1 MNDLFIGKRLK
12 SSILAVM
19 LMFAGASALTAGE
32 YPLAEKV
39 NPFIGTSKHGHTY
52 PGVSLPFGMVQLS
65 PDTKTEGWDWCS
77 GYHYSSKTIM
87 GFSHTHLDGTG
98 CSDLG
103 DFLFM
108 PTVGELQFEAGSEN
122 DTSTGYRSKFSH
134 SQEKA
139 SAGFYSVKL
148 QDYDIDVELTATYRV
163 GFHKYK
169 FPATKQANVIMD
181 LKHAIG
187 GARIRESKAEIVGDN
202 VIRGYIRKSGWSPD
216 RFLYFVAEFSQPFT
230 SAGLVADGKQ
240 LDSSVKNTDARH
252 IQCFA
257 RFDAT
262 KNKELLVKVGIS
274 AVSWD
279 GAKLNL
285 DTECPGWDFEE
296 TCEKA
301 KEAWQEEL
309 SRISVK
315 GGSTDDDAVFYT
327 ALYRC
332 CLTPNLFMDVDG
344 KYRGTDKEI
353 HQADKYNNYSI
364 FSLWDTF
371 RAEAPLFT
379 IIDQKRA
386 NDFVNSMLGKYRQ
399 SGLLPVW
406 ELHSGETW
414 CMIGYHA
421 IPLIADAWCKGIRD
435 FDGQEALTAMKK
447 SAMQDHQGLRE
458 YKAMGYAAHD
468 KGNQSASRT
477 MEYAYDDWCIAQV
490 AKDLGEKEDYDLF
503 TKRSQFYRN
512 LHDSSVGFV
521 HAKDSNGM
529 WSKNFDPDLLPADGG
544 REFTEGNAWHF
555 SFFAPQDVNGLIDLF
570 GGDKGFT
577 AKLDELF
584 TRPGKEHMDV
594 SGLIGQYVQGNEP
607 CHNFAYLYAYAGEP
621 WKTQE
626 KVHQIVSTFFTN
638 DPGGVCGNNDCGQ
651 MSAWYVFSALGFYP
665 TCPGQP
671 MYVLGTPSF
680 PEAEVNLENGKTFKV
695 IAKNLSDKNIYI
707 KSVKLNGKKYTKSYI
722 SHFDVVNGGEMVI
735 TMSSK
740 PNKKWATAAEDRPV
754 SQPGATL
761 TMMPYIMNDS
771 LEFTDTAEIG
781 IGCFEKG
788 AKVYYTLDGTEPTE
802 ASTLYTGAIKLSD
815 SATIKAKAFKAGCL
829 DSMTMVSNARRLPLK
844 SAVKVDGVVN
854 GLDYKVYEGNFSKVS
869 QLGKTA
875 AVAEGVCKKV
885 TMDVTNL
892 EDNFGIVYTGYY
904 KASKDGLYIFG
915 TMSDDGSCL
924 YIDDELVVNSD
935 GYHSPQTKRG
945 HVALKAGLH
954 KFKVLYFEGSVNQS
968 LEAYVTVPG
977 SDEMEIPASS
987 LFYKK

>member
-1 MNDLFIGKRLK
+1 MMNRLYDKKRVSGL
-12 SSILAVM
+12 LAVIAA
-19 LMFAGASALTAGE
+19 FAASGAWASGE

-39 NPFIGTSKHGHTY
+39 NPFIGTSGHGHTY

-77 GYHYSSKTIM
+77 GYHYSSETIM

-98 CSDLG
+98 CADLG

-108 PTVGELQFEAGSEN
+108 PTVGELQFQPGSEG
-122 DTSTGYRSKFSH
+122 DPSTGYRSTFSH
-134 SQEKA
+134 DQENA
-139 SAGFYSVKL
+139 SAGFYSVLL
-148 QDYDIDVELTATYRV
+148 QDYDIQVELTATYRV
-163 GFHKYK
+163 GFHKYT
-169 FPATKQANVIMD
+169 FPATPEANVIMD
-181 LKHAIG
+181 LTHAIG
-187 GARIRESKAEIVGDN
+187 GARIRESKAEIVSDR
-202 VIRGYIRKSGWSPD
+202 VIRGYVRKSGWSPD
-216 RFLYFVAEFSQPFT
+216 RFMYFVAEFSQPFA
-230 SAGLVADGKQ
+230 SSGLVADGTP
-240 LDSSVKNTDARH
+240 LDSSVKKTDANK
-252 IQCFA
+252 IQCYA

-262 KNKELLVKVGIS
+262 ENREVMVKVGIS
-274 AVSWD
+274 AVSWE
-279 GAKLNL
+279 GARLNL
-285 DTECPGWDFEE
+285 DKECPGWDFEG
-296 TCEKA
+296 TCRRA
-301 KEAWQEEL
+301 KQAWQDEL

-315 GGSTDDDAVFYT
+315 GGSSDDDAVFYT

-344 KYRGTDKEI
+344 QYRGTDKQI
-353 HQADKYNNYSI
+353 HQADKYNNYSV

-406 ELHSGETW
+406 ELHSGETL

-435 FDGQEALTAMKK
+435 FDAKEALTAMKK

-458 YKAMGYAAHD
+458 YKALGYAAND
-468 KGNQSASRT
+468 KEGQSASRT

-490 AKDLGEKEDYDLF
+490 AKDLGEKEDYELF
-503 TKRSQFYRN
+503 TRRSQFYRN
-512 LHDSSVGFV
+512 LHDRSIGFV
-521 HAKDSNGM
+521 RAKDSNGI
-529 WSKNFDPDLLPADGG
+529 WRQDFDPDALPADGG
-544 REFTEGNAWHF
+544 REFTEGNSWHYT
-555 SFFAPQDVNGLIDLF
+555 FFVPQDVNGLIDLF
-570 GGDKGFT
+570 GGDEGFT

-584 TRPGKEHMDV
+584 TRPGKEHVDV
-594 SGLIGQYVQGNEP
+594 SGLIGQYAQGNEP

-680 PEAEVNLENGKTFKV
+680 PEAAINLENGKRFKV

-707 KSVKLNGKKYTKSYI
+707 QSVKLNGRKYTRSYI
-722 SHFDVVNGGEMVI
+722 DHFDVMRGGELVF
-735 TMSSK
+735 TMSST
-740 PNKKWATAAEDRPV
+740 PNKKWASAVADRPV
-754 SQPGATL
+754 SHPGATL
-761 TMMPYIMNDS
+761 TMMPFIKNDS
-771 LEFTDTAEIG
+771 LEFTDTIAVEIG
-781 IGCFEKG
+781 CYEQG
-788 AKVYYTLDGTEPTE
+788 AKIYFTLDGSEPTKD
-802 ASTLYTGAIKLSD
+802 STPYTGAIRLSD
-815 SATIKAKAFKAGCL
+815 SATIKAKAFKHGCL
-829 DSMTMVSNARRLPLK
+829 DSMTMVSNARKLSLK
-844 SAVKVDGVVN
+844 PAVKVDEAVN
-854 GLDYKVYEGNFSKVS
+854 GLNYTVYQGNFSRVNQLDVS
-869 QLGKTA
+869 GP
-875 AVAEGVCKKV
+875 VAEGVCQKV
-885 TMDVTNL
+885 TLDVTNL
-892 EDNFGIVYTGYY
+892 EDNFGIKYAGYY
-904 KASKDGLYIFG
+904 MAPKDGLYIFG
-915 TMSDDGSCL
+915 TLSDDGSCL
-924 YIDDELVVNSD
+924 YIDDELVVDSD

-954 KFKVLYFEGSVNQS
+954 RFKVLYFEGSVSES

-977 SDEMEIPASS
+977 GEEVEIPASA
-987 LFYKK
+987 LYRK